1 MVSLKDISKECG
13 VSIAAVSKAL
23 HDAPDISAA
32 TKEYICS
39 VADRMGYLP
48 NASAR
53 ALKTKK
59 TNNLG
64 VVFKDAAGRGLTHE
78 FFGAVLDSFKKEAES
93 QGYDIT
99 FINSERKSMSYLNH
113 CRYRNFDGA
122 AIVCDTFTSPEI
134 MELLDSKLPVVTIDY
149 VYEGGT
155 SIISDNASGMR
166 EMVIYAYQQ
175 GHRRIAYIH
184 GEQSNVASTRVRAFY
199 NAMKEL
205 GLEVPK
211 TYVREGVFH
220 STAPS
225 ERITGELLELA
236 EPPTCI
242 LYPDDFSAL
251 GGIAEIHRRGLGIPD
266 DISIGGFDGSSL
278 ADALNPRLT
287 TVWQDTRRLG
297 QETAMH
303 LIRQIESPDTSSAE
317 IIQVETHLQIGESI
331 GKIQLQS

>member
-13 VSIAAVSKAL
+13 VSVAAVSKAL
-23 HDAPDISAA
+23 HDAPDISAS
-32 TKEYICS
+32 TKQYICS

-59 TNNLG
+59 TKNLG

-99 FINSERKSMSYLNH
+99 FINSERKSLSYLNH

-122 AIVCDTFTSPEI
+122 AIVCDSFTSPEI
-134 MELLDSKLPVVTIDY
+134 MELLDSELPVVTVDY
-149 VYEGGT
+149 PYEGRT
-155 SIISDNASGMR
+155 SIISDNISGMR
-166 EMVIYAYQQ
+166 ELLIYAYRQ

-184 GEQSNVASTRVRAFY
+184 GERSNVATMRVKAFY
-199 NAMKEL
+199 DTMEEL
-205 GLEVPK
+205 GLRVPEG
-211 TYVREGVFH
+211 YVREGVFH

-225 ERITGELLELA
+225 ERITGELLDLA
-236 EPPTCI
+236 APPTCI

-251 GGIAEIHRRGLGIPD
+251 GGLAEIHRRGLQIPD

-278 ADALNPRLT
+278 ADALTPRLT

-297 QETAMH
+297 QTTAMH
-303 LIRQIESPDTSSAE
+303 LIRQIEAPKTSP
-317 IIQVETHLQIGESI
+317 VESIKIDTHLQIGESI
-331 GKIQLQS
+331 GKITL